1 MSGERGPHI
10 MYSLRFR
17 PVRGGTSIRPG
28 GAATPPGYLACIC
41 SSLPA
46 SARDRASRGFGSF
59 LVKAGNGW
67 RLSGNVLVTCQCNP
81 LPQMKVNPPVPEWCI
96 SVNSCASFI
105 PIFLDDTGKGLRRD
119 FLIPITMLESASFR
133 RLFRRGLWPANP
145 EIRAGQANSNP
156 RSYAVLLHYGA
167 ETRTLIAIRCGYSFK
182 PPRLTPPI
190 N

>member
-1 MSGERGPHI
+1 

-46 SARDRASRGFGSF
+46 SPRDRASRGFGSYLF
-59 LVKAGNGW
+59 KTGSSCLRTGNT
-67 RLSGNVLVTCQCNP
+67 LVTCQWNL

-119 FLIPITMLESASFR
+119 FLIPITMLESASFQP
-133 RLFRRGLWPANP
+133 LFRHGFWPPNP
-145 EIRAGQANSNP
+145 EIRAGQANSDP
-156 RSYAVLLHYGA
+156 RAYAGLLYQGA
-167 ETRTLIAIRCGYSFK
+167 KIRTLSAIRCGFSFK